1 MLTNSKIFF
10 ILIFLFNILMCA
22 RYTFS
27 YKDNTNDKMKKQGT
41 KKEDKSS
48 LILHNN
54 K

>member
-1 MLTNSKIFF
+1 
-10 ILIFLFNILMCA
+10 MCA
-22 RYTFS
+22 RYTF
-27 YKDNTNDKMKKQGT
+27 YDKPYTNDKLKKQGT